1 MNKILKKRIVA
12 SIIDSIIVAS
22 YIAILQLALPQWYA
36 WCLDKFGGLI
46 LIVLLIPYFLKDL
59 IFRNASIGKMIEG
72 IAIYDDN
79 WKRPNPF
86 LLIKRSFIMLTVG
99 YVKFIKTK
107 FTSGNLL
114 TFFDWEMDDL
124 NTRVVDKKFFKYM
137 ESQLNDKEDR
147 ATQMSRMY
155 SEYLKS
161 DQ

>member
-1 MNKILKKRIVA
+1 
-12 SIIDSIIVAS
+12 
-22 YIAILQLALPQWYA
+22 
-36 WCLDKFGGLI
+36 
-46 LIVLLIPYFLKDL
+46 
-59 IFRNASIGKMIEG
+59 
-72 IAIYDDN
+72 
-79 WKRPNPF
+79 
-86 LLIKRSFIMLTVG
+86 MLTVG